1 MTAEVN
7 RRDVLLAGASAA
19 ALAALPVAAQ
29 APAGSP
35 ELAETFDQLLMAN
48 LRRRPEMATQLGVDK
63 GTHSLLR
70 SQLSDE
76 SDAGRAATRVVTLN
90 QIRRLEAID
99 AGQLNA
105 FDKLNL
111 EVVLYTAR
119 SMAAVQAFDFGGGGT
134 SPYVVS
140 QNSGVY
146 QTFPD
151 FLDTRHPIETADDAE
166 AYLARLR
173 GFAVQ
178 LRDQTDRLQHDY
190 GLGVLPPDFILDLTI
205 DQMRKLAV
213 PADQSLLVRSIAR
226 RAAAKGLDSH
236 YAVAAAYIY
245 NDAVLP
251 ALMLQLQLVEQLRRV
266 ATREAGIWRFAQGPE
281 FYQVALS
288 YTTTTRLSPEEVHT
302 FGLDQAR
309 AISARL
315 DVELKKLGMTTG
327 TVGQRLAGLYRDPAQ
342 LYPNTDEGKQ
352 AMIAYCNDRLAAIR
366 GRLPRAFRRTPP
378 YGFEVRRVPPQTEAG
393 APSSFSQ
400 PPALDG
406 SRPGIVYVNL
416 RDSGDWPKLSLATT
430 VFHEGLP
437 GHQLESG
444 LALSNADLPLIRK
457 SQSFPSYTE
466 GWALY
471 AEQVADEIGAYD
483 DDPYGRIGYLKYQLL
498 RANRC
503 VVDTGIHHQRW
514 GYEQA
519 WRYFVEQEGQAES
532 YARREVERYCTLPGQ
547 ACSYKL
553 GHSAFVD
560 LRDEAKAKLGPK
572 FDLKAYHDAV
582 LAVGRVPLDILKAHG
597 KAWIAGQRA

>member
-1 MTAEVN
+1 MLD
-7 RRDVLLAGASAA
+7 RRELLLAGASAG
-19 ALAALPVAAQ
+19 ALAAFPVAAQ
-29 APAGSP
+29 APGGSA
-35 ELAETFDQLLMAN
+35 ELAATFDQLLMAN

-63 GTHSLLR
+63 GANAFLR

-76 SDAGRAATRVVTLN
+76 SDAGRAATRVVTVN

-99 AGQLNA
+99 AGKLNA

-119 SMAAVQAFDFGGGGT
+119 SLAAVQAFDFGGGGT

-151 FLDTRHPIETADDAE
+151 FLDTRHPIETGDDAE
-166 AYLARLR
+166 AYLARMR

-178 LRDQTDRLQHDY
+178 VRDQTERLQHDFS
-190 GLGVLPPDFILDLTI
+190 LGVLPPDFILDLTI
-205 DQMRKLAV
+205 DQMRQLAV

-226 RAAAKGLDSH
+226 RAAAKGLDAR
-236 YAVAAAYIY
+236 YAAAAAYIY
-245 NDAVLP
+245 KDTVLP
-251 ALMLQLQLVEQLRRV
+251 ALMLQLQNVEQLRRV
-266 ATREAGIWRFAQGPE
+266 ATKEPGIWRFDQGPE
-281 FYQVALS
+281 FYEVALN
-288 YTTTTRLSPEEVHT
+288 YTTTTRLSPEEVHK

-315 DVELKKLGMTTG
+315 DVELRKLGMTTG

-352 AMIAYCNDRLAAIR
+352 AMIAYCNARLAAIR
-366 GRLPRAFRRTPP
+366 GRLPRAFSRMPS
-378 YGFEVRRVPPQTEAG
+378 YGFEVRRVPPQTEVG

-406 SRPGIVYVNL
+406 SRPGILYINL
-416 RDSGDWPKLSLATT
+416 RDSGEWLKLSLATT

-437 GHQLESG
+437 GHQLEGG
-444 LALSNADLPLIRK
+444 LALSSADLPLIRK

-471 AEQVADEIGAYD
+471 AEQVADEIGVYD
-483 DDPYGRIGYLKYQLL
+483 DDPYGRIGYLKAQLL

-519 WRYFVEQEGQAES
+519 WRYFVEQEGEVES

-553 GHSAFVD
+553 GHSAFVE
-560 LRDEAKAKLGPK
+560 LRDKAKAKLGPK
-572 FDLKAYHDAV
+572 FDIKAYHDDV
-582 LAVGRVPLDILKAHG
+582 LAIGRVPLDILRAHG
-597 KAWIAGQRA
+597 ETWIAAQKA